1 MDPDRLVVVCF
12 VLLLLGLSYVA
23 AIAAFASAYLLPATG
38 AYLAVAA
45 ALLARLVTE
54 KENR

>member
-1 MDPDRLVVVCF
+1 MEPDRLVVVCF

-23 AIAAFASAYLLPATG
+23 TVAAFASAYLFPATV

-45 ALLARLVTE
+45 VLLARLV
-54 KENR
+54 KKGR